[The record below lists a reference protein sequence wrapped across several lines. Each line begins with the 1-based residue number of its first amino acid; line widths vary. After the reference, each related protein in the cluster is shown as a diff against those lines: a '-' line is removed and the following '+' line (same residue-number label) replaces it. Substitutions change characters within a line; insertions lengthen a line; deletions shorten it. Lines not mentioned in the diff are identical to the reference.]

1 MKKKKILCIDI
12 EGGHGGSS
20 RSLFY
25 IISEIVK
32 KKKDKFEIVVICRKD
47 SWVRIE
53 YEKIGVKCLIYGNL
67 PRFTSL
73 IKPSR
78 NIYQTILFIIKI
90 WPQVSP

>member
-32 KKKDKFEIVVICRKD
+32 KKKDKFEIVASAEIVA
-47 SWVRIE
+47 RIE
-53 YEKIGVKCLIYGNL
+53 YEKLCEMPYIWK
-67 PRFTSL
+67 FTKVYV
-73 IKPSR
+73 I
-78 NIYQTILFIIKI
+78 N
-90 WPQVSP
+90 